1 MAWPAT
7 AFFARA
13 AYAAV
18 IVAIWLA
25 SANASAAGLRVIVTI
40 KPIHSLAAS
49 IMEGVAQPQLLLD
62 GAASPHSYALKP
74 SGARAIAQSDLV
86 IFVSRNLETFLA
98 KAIETL
104 PAQHRAI
111 ELEQTPGLRLLP
123 VRRAGH
129 LGVAAEGEQRD
140 PHGHSQGVD
149 VHFWLDPSNAVA
161 ISRSLAQRFAALDP
175 EHKALYEANE
185 ARLEARLL
193 SLDAELKLTLAG
205 LSGKPF
211 IVFHDVT
218 QYFETG
224 YGLSGLGAITLS
236 PERAP
241 GAKRLSAVRARII
254 DEKAVCVFSEPEF
267 PPKLVQTLIADTSA
281 KQGVVDE
288 VGAAIPAGPE
298 LYFTLMRMDAA
309 NLAACLNS

>member
-1 MAWPAT
+1 MACPGNALI
-7 AFFARA
+7 ARA
-13 AYAAV
+13 AYAAA

-25 SANASAAGLRVIVTI
+25 SANASIAALRVIVTI

-74 SGARAIAQSDLV
+74 SGARAIAGSDLV
-86 IFVSRNLETFLA
+86 IFVSRDLETFLA

-104 PAQHRAI
+104 PAQHRLI

-123 VRRAGH
+123 VRRAS
-129 LGVAAEGEQRD
+129 LLLPIEEEQD
-140 PHGHSQGVD
+140 DAHNHGQGAD
-149 VHFWLDPSNAVA
+149 VHFWLDPFNAIA
-161 ISRSLAQRFAALDP
+161 IARSLAQQFAALDP
-175 EHKALYEANE
+175 EHNALYESNE

-193 SLDAELKLTLAG
+193 ALDSELKVTLAPI
-205 LSGKPF
+205 SGKPF
-211 IVFHDVT
+211 VVFHDVT
-218 QYFETG
+218 QYFETR
-224 YGLSGLGAITLS
+224 YGLRGLGAITLS

-241 GAKRLSAVRARII
+241 GAKHLSAIRARII
-254 DEKAVCVFSEPEF
+254 DQKAACVFSEPEF
-267 PPKLVQTLIADTSA
+267 PPRLVQTLIADTSA
-281 KQGVVDE
+281 KQGVIDE

-298 LYFTLMRMDAA
+298 LYFALMRMDAA